1 MNNLFI
7 RLILY
12 DKIAT
17 HAGGGSFN
25 LPARTL
31 MTLSLSAYVDVAGI
45 LREMSL
51 LDVSD
56 NRHGYTANR
65 KDEVLRQLRS
75 QYENGRKLFTFS
87 MANASKRLKDLI
99 FSILRFLS
107 ICSSRDD
114 CRC

>member
-17 HAGGGSFN
+17 HAGGGTFN

-31 MTLSLSAYVDVAGI
+31 MTLSLSAYVDVAGT

-56 NRHGYTANR
+56 NRRGYTANR
-65 KDEVLRQLRS
+65 RDEVLKQLRS

-87 MANASKRLKDLI
+87 IANASKI
-99 FSILRFLS
+99 FRKTSYFQF
-107 ICSSRDD
+107 
-114 CRC
+114 

>member
-1 MNNLFI
+1 MNNTFT

-31 MTLSLSAYVDVAGI
+31 MTLSLSAYVDVAGT
-45 LREMSL
+45 LRELSL

-56 NRHGYTANR
+56 NRHGFTANR
-65 KDEVLRQLRS
+65 RDEVLKQLRG

-87 MANASKRLKDLI
+87 IANASKRFGKPY
-99 FSILRFLS
+99 ILNS
-107 ICSSRDD
+107 KVSS
-114 CRC
+114 

>member
-1 MNNLFI
+1 M
-7 RLILY
+7 LY

-65 KDEVLRQLRS
+65 RDEVLKQLRS

-87 MANASKRLKDLI
+87 IANASKRLKKPY
-99 FSILRFLS
+99 ILNSKIPLVL
-107 ICSSRDD
+107 
-114 CRC
+114 